1 MVCSVLVV
9 PGNTF
14 SLYSYCVGKAAE
26 TPSAIGELAS
36 SRAAGRNLTR
46 QRNLGAKRFHSS
58 TDLRHQL
65 RWRDA
70 IDVEQPVHTP
80 VTDRIQIEGFGN
92 THPDVTLRRGPSQ
105 LHVGGGQVVTLL
117 EPLPE
122 LSGWLVRRSDFG
134 SCQNAV
140 EIFLAAAGLRPEM
153 LGKAVKRF

>member
-1 MVCSVLVV
+1 MNQIERVTAEPAVREGIRKRMQNGMTVLTTD
-9 PGNTF
+9 GC
-14 SLYSYCVGKAAE
+14 LAGE
-26 TPSAIGELAS
+26 THS
-36 SRAAGRNLTR
+36 TV
-46 QRNLGAKRFHSS
+46 LGAKRFHSS
-58 TDLRHQL
+58 TDLLHQL

-92 THPDVTLRRGPSQ
+92 TQPNVTLRSGPSQ

-140 EIFLAAAGLRPEM
+140 EIFLAATGLRPEM
-153 LGKAVKRF
+153 LGKAVKGF